1 MKNEKDDANYFSL
14 DNLNELCGVDEH
26 LHYAEGLIVTYGG
39 DVQQMNEKNQW
50 DQFRNLLDQIR
61 RKKNDKKLN
70 ISVIGEF
77 STGKSTF
84 INALLR
90 AELLASSALQ
100 GTTVASTVIE
110 YGTRYKVEEEY
121 LDGRP
126 LVNTGFSNLDT
137 MKRYLDRLT
146 TDPSTARQLS
156 SVHATIPAELLKKS
170 IRIIDTPGTNVTEA
184 WHEDVTIRTLN
195 EISDLSIVLISAEKP
210 AAETTLAF
218 VRQNLESV
226 LPQCVYVVT
235 KLDKIRPRE
244 RKRQLDYIKMRLE
257 DQLELENAVVLPY
270 ISPMVLAENMNQE
283 ITSEGDAVDSDLVR
297 QSIQTEELLF
307 QHAAKQRAIA
317 QTKKLTRLIDNMY
330 QILSLQMQRISDGYK
345 QKLDLLNR
353 TQRANLKSFV
363 EKEKTE
369 RLKQFR
375 SGMKEV
381 EDDAEEKIRSA
392 AAKARLDI
400 FGILDEKKT
409 IDDLK
414 KYISGNLGNDCG
426 KGAENIVRIAEDYY
440 QPIQSGLK
448 KEMRHFNKAFQKL
461 YKEMNLLPL
470 DMSRSDYNL
479 PGKISVE
486 TADLSTT
493 AAYIAEELSKENWA
507 MGGGAAAGAV
517 IGTAIMPGVGTVV
530 GGIIGLFAGGVVAPE
545 TGKVRDNCKSKLE
558 TPLKSYYNSVS
569 DKSTTAVERY
579 ISKMET
585 CLVDEIDKYLKTYQ
599 DKVNQMLQKEEQQRS
614 AIQGKISRIQ
624 TDLDQIQSRKRQLSS
639 VSIQLDMLGR
649 KE

>member
-1 MKNEKDDANYFSL
+1 MKNKKDDANYFSL
-14 DNLNELCGVDEH
+14 DNLNELSGVNEH
-26 LHYAEGLIVTYGG
+26 LHYADRLIISYCGEA
-39 DVQQMNEKNQW
+39 QQADEKNQW
-50 DQFRNLLDQIR
+50 NQFRDMLEQIY
-61 RKKNDKKLN
+61 RKKKDKKLN

-90 AELLASSALQ
+90 EELLASSALQ

-110 YGTRYKVEEEY
+110 YAPQYKVEEEY

-126 LVNTGFSNLDT
+126 LVSTGFRDLDT
-137 MKRYLDRLT
+137 MKRHLDRLT
-146 TDPSTARQLS
+146 TDSSIAKCLR
-156 SVHATIPAELLKKS
+156 SVHVTVPAELLKNS

-195 EISDLSIVLISAEKP
+195 EISDLSVVLISAEKP

-218 VRQNLESV
+218 VRQNLESI

-244 RKRQLDYIKMRLE
+244 RKSQLDYIKMRLE

-270 ISPMVLAENMNQE
+270 VSPMVLADGRNQE
-283 ITSEGDAVDSDLVR
+283 NTPEGDSVDRNLVQ
-297 QSIQTEELLF
+297 QSMQTEELLL

-330 QILSLQMQRISDGYK
+330 QTLSFQMQRISDGYQ

-353 TQRANLKSFV
+353 TQRANLNSFV
-363 EKEKTE
+363 EKEKAE
-369 RLKQFR
+369 RLKHFR
-375 SGMKEV
+375 SKMKEV
-381 EDDAEEKIRSA
+381 EDDVEEKIKSA
-392 AAKARLDI
+392 AAGAKLDI
-400 FGILDEKKT
+400 FGKLDDKKS
-409 IDDLK
+409 IDQLK
-414 KYISGNLGNDCG
+414 NYISGNLKSDCG
-426 KGAENIVRIAEDYY
+426 EGAENIVRIAESYY
-440 QPIQSGLK
+440 QPVQKKFK
-448 KEMRHFNKAFQKL
+448 KEMQLFNESFQKL

-470 DMSRSDYNL
+470 DLSRSEYNL
-479 PGKISVE
+479 PGRITVE
-486 TADLSTT
+486 TADIGTT
-493 AAYIAEELSKENWA
+493 ASYIAEELSKENWV

-517 IGTAIMPGVGTVV
+517 IGTALMPGIGTVL
-530 GGIIGLFAGGVVAPE
+530 GGLIGLVAGGAVAPE
-545 TGKVRDNCKSKLE
+545 TDKVRDNCKSKLT
-558 TPLKSYYNSVS
+558 TPLNSYYGSVS

-585 CLVDEIDKYLKTYQ
+585 CLTDEIDKYLKTYQ
-599 DKVNQMLQKEEQQRS
+599 DQVNKMLQKEQQQRS
-614 AIQGKISRIQ
+614 AIQEKISRIQ

-639 VSIQLDMLGR
+639 VSIQLDILGR
-649 KE
+649 KG

>member
-1 MKNEKDDANYFSL
+1 MTKVKDDANYFSL
-14 DNLNELCGVDEH
+14 DNLNELSGVNEH
-26 LHYAEGLIVTYGG
+26 LHYADQLIIAYSGEAQRA
-39 DVQQMNEKNQW
+39 DEKKQW
-50 DQFRNLLDQIR
+50 EQFRNMLDQIR
-61 RKKNDKKLN
+61 RKKNDRKLN

-77 STGKSTF
+77 STGKSSF

-100 GTTVASTVIE
+100 GTTVASTIIE
-110 YGTRYKVEEEY
+110 YGSRHKVEEEY

-126 LVNTGFSNLDT
+126 PVSTGFRDMDT

-146 TDPSTARQLS
+146 TDSSIARQLS
-156 SVHATIPAELLKKS
+156 SVHATIPAELLKDS

-184 WHEDVTIRTLN
+184 WHEDVTLRTLN
-195 EISDLSIVLISAEKP
+195 EISDLSIVLIAAEKP

-218 VRQNLESV
+218 VRQNLQSV

-257 DQLELENAVVLPY
+257 DQLELKNAVVLPY
-270 ISPMVLAENMNQE
+270 ISPMVLAENRNQE
-283 ITSEGDAVDSDLVR
+283 STSEGDAVEIDLV
-297 QSIQTEELLF
+297 QLSIRTEELLF

-330 QILSLQMQRISDGYK
+330 QTLSLQMQRISDDYQ
-345 QKLDLLNR
+345 QKLDLLNHTR
-353 TQRANLKSFV
+353 RADLKSFV

-369 RLKQFR
+369 RLKHFR
-375 SGMKEV
+375 SKMKEV
-381 EDDAEEKIRSA
+381 EDDVEENISSA
-392 AAKARLDI
+392 VARAKHDI
-400 FGILDEKKT
+400 FSKLDEKT
-409 IDDLK
+409 NIDGLK
-414 KYISGNLGNDCG
+414 NYISGNLSDDCSR
-426 KGAENIVRIAEDYY
+426 GAENIVRVAEDYY
-440 QPIQSGLK
+440 QPIQSRFK
-448 KEMRHFNKAFQKL
+448 KEMQHFDKAFQKL

-470 DMSRSDYNL
+470 DMSRSEYNL
-479 PGKISVE
+479 PGEITVE

-493 AAYIAEELSKENWA
+493 AKYIAEELSKENRA

-517 IGTAIMPGVGTVV
+517 LGTAIMPGVGTVL
-530 GGIIGLFAGGVVAPE
+530 GGIIGFFAGGAVAPE
-545 TGKVRDNCKSKLE
+545 TGKVRDNCKSKLQ
-558 TPLKSYYNSVS
+558 TPLNNYYGSVS
-569 DKSTTAVERY
+569 DKSSTAVGRY
-579 ISKMET
+579 IGKMET
-585 CLVDEIDKYLKTYQ
+585 CLIDEIDKYLKTYQ

-624 TDLDQIQSRKRQLSS
+624 ADLDQIQNRKRQLSS

-649 KE
+649 KG